1 MKKTMAGNWK
11 SKAKIKLKDS
21 VMDKVAGGIRQNKG
35 SASKN
40 VDSGQK
46 ILLKIKAGTSMTVI
60 SPGKE
65 ERHSH
70 LKHKKKKKKLDKERP
85 PSVSLKNGLVLTI
98 RPALSRSESKKVSKE
113 KLKSRT
119 KLKPLTNNR
128 TNSVVEQTS
137 GLKLK
142 IRTNPGSIPIISN
155 SAAEQQEGNQ
165 NSEKGLKLTSN
176 KQSGSVI
183 ASKNIV
189 KKYKNKKVITEN
201 ADPEHGDNE
210 NYDDKLFQES
220 VSRVKNGIIIHKD
233 KLGNYTSAE
242 QIGIIKQHDKKAYG
256 QKFDERNWD
265 FSKADPSKSPKST
278 KIKKTDI
285 PKFTKGLWEIMPS
298 PRPDGTPDLLKIRL
312 SPQKP
317 FKLDTRQDAV
327 FESARILDVDLKS
340 KGESFFSED
349 SDVYGA
355 SPATDKDL
363 DMGINVNDSGIEV
376 LSSSSCN
383 RSNGNSVRSV
393 LLDENSPSYFHG
405 EDSLMSFDSPINDSS
420 KYEHSICGKCGGIV
434 MEPNNNTQSPTK
446 CQCDSG
452 ATFQDKTSY
461 ICISPLKDTSIA
473 ALDADSAPKFRM
485 DEITSFV
492 NVASEGF
499 DSLSDTACVDE
510 KSDGRNF
517 KLAGGPDDI
526 AHEQAAEKSVFDFN
540 DDEDF
545 SEGKPTLDH
554 VKNPLIL
561 NKTEAEKKQES
572 VLLGNFKV
580 FNQSQ
585 VPKKKSNSKS
595 SKLSRSPRKTLK
607 ADSGKNK
614 SPSHEK
620 GKLSSKPI
628 VIEDEEDEILGMENF
643 KQTLNSKSTEFIE
656 CKDQHID
663 LQTKQ
668 FGFIDEQVEYSL
680 KLKNNVVCDTN
691 EPIIVA
697 IAKTE
702 KSVTPSSETEK
713 SVTPSSE
720 PDTTNTSNGTIL
732 SSESEEI
739 DNVADSKISE
749 NEQISDKQINTSDIK
764 HTESEQDSDKQ
775 INKSDA
781 KHTENDLVRQE
792 QNNGISEDEQASV
805 RQINNAGDCIA
816 IVNEQVSDAQ
826 VINTDDSNTSEKELD
841 MEEMLKE
848 NINGTQSSNTEK
860 LECEKHEVDFESKRD
875 SSEVLLNKKTL
886 LKENNCETISNDG
899 NTNIAKDFCDKVCD
913 TEKIEAD
920 ITDPGENKKC
930 VNEIDLDNENYK
942 SDNAVE
948 IESELK
954 RLDTLTDKN
963 VEEETPIIN
972 AGTMNVEEHPTDMGE
987 VKSKVAESKGQKDN
1001 VIEQNLCK
1009 MDTVATMT
1017 LDAVSVDGKQDVAKI
1032 NSDEDSLL
1040 QIPST
1045 EMAKDSNESLI
1056 NKVSTEINS
1065 DEDSLMTIPVEA
1077 NVSTSKKTSG
1087 IHKSPLDLFQQQFL
1101 SFLHTKPPE
1110 AVTDSDMDDVTGLTI
1125 ESDKDN
1131 TEDALKQQNISRV
1144 NTLSK
1149 TCTDSQKS
1157 TESKKHSLKKIMDTD
1172 SESDFDSRSQG
1183 HRGRKKSVL
1192 NEKKKR
1198 VQNIDENRR
1207 LKEGPAEKSENKNKD
1222 YETEY
1227 DFVHNANSKTVLEEP
1242 VEISDSGSDFE
1253 THSIYGK
1260 DRKKSFVKRKR
1271 NRSDP
1276 HCGKKRKFRDFDSD
1290 DSDFVL
1296 SGSECDGFSLCD
1308 TDENDPSY
1316 HTDTEYDNCRMSKT
1330 RTSSRAS
1337 SSVSQSGKHKKEGRN
1352 YPESAD
1358 SKSLDSTD
1366 FRRQRSR
1373 KSRKSCCPCCLGSPS
1388 MGRKERHVHKKRYK
1402 LPRNHKQFIQNTM
1415 KLLEMKAK
1423 IHGLFLSL
1431 FPQCE
1436 ELLKQSAFD
1445 TVAFD
1450 DVIDDVLSSL
1460 VKPEIQFEPNN
1471 EILTTETAALYNPD
1485 PLIEQVPDEH
1495 LTLQMSK
1502 GSVDTDHDL
1511 EGAALNES
1519 ICLVHTASPVTIV
1532 PGIHLMYSDD
1542 SVINASPVTNVDNQ
1556 EGNNSLS
1563 STNLLPPLPLCDIE
1577 DENHETLL
1585 NVTTSDRTENKHPT
1599 EASSL
1604 RQSDNS
1610 LNEHSPTLGSRYV
1623 DDVLLTANLQQI
1635 HPSNNSLQT
1644 IPVTDDLSLAANSQE
1659 IILSNNSLHSVPVS
1673 DDLSLAAN
1681 SQEIILSNNSLQ
1693 TIPVTDDLSL
1703 AANSQEIILSNNS
1716 LQTIPVSDDVAL
1728 KANPQE
1734 ISVSNNSLQ
1743 TTCLPESGNVTLTA
1757 NSQTLPFSNNSL
1769 QAIAVSEGTD
1779 LGSNSQNETSD
1790 VIQDTQFCL
1799 SNTVDQV
1806 VEKSLEEIVI
1816 TIDLNAA
1823 KVVLCKNPKACLKQL
1838 HSRIICLIQSLYPE
1852 LQISPIV
1859 YESLE
1864 NLEFLIDLMTMS
1876 NRSGNFEGTV
1886 ASHSLISKDMK
1897 FVSSKATDT
1906 SPQENVRHV
1915 SLDESTTVKTKSV
1928 LSLDENVSRQLRI
1941 RSCDDNSIQSGP
1953 SEQKTKSLKRS
1964 RTKSVENK
1972 SEQKKPKLFQNS
1984 GKLKPTSVVHKD
1996 PIESDIRSSEK
2007 AKYTEKANNDKSKL
2021 SLSNKMKDNK
2031 RRKSQSHT
2039 DHIKNPVRVVETIDL
2054 TGDEKTSLYSLE
2066 PSVFKGL
2073 TLKSQNGIQNTKN
2086 SKIKSKFSS
2095 DCAEHLEDSSVKS
2108 RDKRTKTFS
2117 SEKCDNSN
2125 KDDDVIAVK
2134 LPTVKTKLDSVNSS
2148 ALSKSSED
2156 IFTLMSGLSKSDD
2169 KLNISCN
2176 GLNEKSPNR
2185 EDADDLLQVHSLIN
2199 LEREGK
2205 VNETKPASDKS
2216 LKGTDTPA
2224 PSPSSHLV
2232 RTPSPEKNGGGFSP
2246 DSKRRSIDKNI
2257 FELLQPTSID
2267 PLS

>member
-98 RPALSRSESKKVSKE
+98 RPALLRSESKKVSKE

-155 SAAEQQEGNQ
+155 SAAEQQEPNQ

-201 ADPEHGDNE
+201 ADPEHGEYE

-220 VSRVKNGIIIHKD
+220 VARVKNGIIIHKD

-265 FSKADPSKSPKST
+265 FSKADPSKSPKSI
-278 KIKKTDI
+278 KSKKTDI

-327 FESARILDVDLKS
+327 FESARILDVELKS

-473 ALDADSAPKFRM
+473 VPDVDSAPKFRM

-499 DSLSDTACVDE
+499 DSLSDTACIDE

-607 ADSGKNK
+607 ADTGKNK

-620 GKLSSKPI
+620 GKVSSKPI
-628 VIEDEEDEILGMENF
+628 VIEDEEDELLGVENL

-702 KSVTPSSETEK
+702 KSVTPSSE
-713 SVTPSSE
+713 

-732 SSESEEI
+732 SSESEEM
-739 DNVADSKISE
+739 DNVGDSKISE
-749 NEQISDKQINTSDIK
+749 NEQISDKQINMSDIK
-764 HTESEQDSDKQ
+764 HTESEQDRDEQ
-775 INKSDA
+775 INKSDT
-781 KHTENDLVRQE
+781 KHTESDLVRQE
-792 QNNGISEDEQASV
+792 QNNGIYGTFEDEQASN
-805 RQINNAGDCIA
+805 RQINNADDCIA
-816 IVNEQVSDAQ
+816 IVNEQVIDAQ
-826 VINTDDSNTSEKELD
+826 VINTGDSNTSEKELD
-841 MEEMLKE
+841 MEEMVKE

-860 LECEKHEVDFESKRD
+860 LESEKHGVDFESKRD
-875 SSEVLLNKKTL
+875 SSEVLLNEKTL
-886 LKENNCETISNDG
+886 LKENICETISNDG
-899 NTNIAKDFCDKVCD
+899 KANIAKDFCDKIC
-913 TEKIEAD
+913 EKIEAD
-920 ITDPGENKKC
+920 ITGPGENKKC
-930 VNEIDLDNENYK
+930 VKEIDLDNEKYK

-954 RLDTLTDKN
+954 RFDSLTDKN
-963 VEEETPIIN
+963 VEEETPKID
-972 AGTMNVEEHPTDMGE
+972 AGTMNVEEHPTDIEE
-987 VKSKVAESKGQKDN
+987 VKSKEAESKDQKDN

-1009 MDTVATMT
+1009 MDTVPRNT
-1017 LDAVSVDGKQDVAKI
+1017 LDAVSIGEKQDVAKI
-1032 NSDEDSLL
+1032 NSDEDSLP
-1040 QIPST
+1040 QIPIT

-1065 DEDSLMTIPVEA
+1065 DEDSLMTIPLEA
-1077 NVSTSKKTSG
+1077 NVPTSKKTLGS
-1087 IHKSPLDLFQQQFL
+1087 HKSPLDLFQQQFL

-1110 AVTDSDMDDVTGLTI
+1110 AVTDSDRDDVTGVTV

-1131 TEDALKQQNISRV
+1131 TEDALKQQNIGRA
-1144 NTLSK
+1144 NTISK
-1149 TCTDSQKS
+1149 TCTDSQKT

-1192 NEKKKR
+1192 NEKQKR
-1198 VQNIDENRR
+1198 VQNTDENRR
-1207 LKEGPAEKSENKNKD
+1207 LKERPAEKRENKDKD

-1227 DFVHNANSKTVLEEP
+1227 DIVHNANSKTVLEEP

-1271 NRSDP
+1271 NRSDR

-1296 SGSECDGFSLCD
+1296 SGSECEGFSLCD
-1308 TDENDPSY
+1308 TDENDPPY

-1366 FRRQRSR
+1366 FRSQRSR
-1373 KSRKSCCPCCLGSPS
+1373 KSRKSCCPCCLGSPR

-1402 LPRNHKQFIQNTM
+1402 LPRNHEQFIQNTM

-1436 ELLKQSAFD
+1436 DLLKQSAFD

-1471 EILTTETAALYNPD
+1471 DILTTESTALYNPD
-1485 PLIEQVPDEH
+1485 SLVEQIPDEH

-1502 GSVDTDHDL
+1502 GSVDTDQDL

-1519 ICLVHTASPVTIV
+1519 ICLVHTASPVTLV

-1563 STNLLPPLPLCDIE
+1563 SADLLPPLPLCDIQ
-1577 DENHETLL
+1577 DKNHETLQ
-1585 NVTTSDRTENKHPT
+1585 NVTTSDITENKHPT

-1604 RQSDNS
+1604 PQSDNS

-1644 IPVTDDLSLAANSQE
+1644 IPVTDDTCITLEANSQE
-1659 IILSNNSLHSVPVS
+1659 ILLSN
-1673 DDLSLAAN
+1673 D
-1681 SQEIILSNNSLQ
+1681 SLQ
-1693 TIPVTDDLSL
+1693 TIQVT
-1703 AANSQEIILSNNS
+1703 
-1716 LQTIPVSDDVAL
+1716 DDVAL

-1734 ISVSNNSLQ
+1734 INVSNNSLQ
-1743 TTCLPESGNVTLTA
+1743 TTCLPESGDITLTA

-1897 FVSSKATDT
+1897 FVSSKTTDT
-1906 SPQENVRHV
+1906 SPQENVSHV
-1915 SLDESTTVKTKSV
+1915 SLNESTSVKTKSV

-1953 SEQKTKSLKRS
+1953 SEQKTKSSKRS

-1972 SEQKKPKLFQNS
+1972 SEQKKPKLCQNS
-1984 GKLKPTSVVHKD
+1984 GKLKSTSVVHKD
-1996 PIESDIRSSEK
+1996 PKESDIRSSQK

-2021 SLSNKMKDNK
+2021 SLSNKMKDDK
-2031 RRKSQSHT
+2031 RRKSQYHT

-2073 TLKSQNGIQNTKN
+2073 TLKSQNGIQNTKI

-2095 DCAEHLEDSSVKS
+2095 DCAEHLLDSSIKS
-2108 RDKRTKTFS
+2108 RDKRTKTFV

-2134 LPTVKTKLDSVNSS
+2134 LPTGKTKLDSVNSS

-2216 LKGTDTPA
+2216 LQGTDTPA
-2224 PSPSSHLV
+2224 PSPSSHTV

>member
-1 MKKTMAGNWK
+1 MKKTMAGNRK

-21 VMDKVAGGIRQNKG
+21 VMDKAADGIRQKG
-35 SASKN
+35 SSSKN

-142 IRTNPGSIPIISN
+142 IRTNSGSIPIISN
-155 SAAEQQEGNQ
+155 SAAEQQDPNQ

-201 ADPEHGDNE
+201 ADPEYGDNE

-242 QIGIIKQHDKKAYG
+242 QIGIIKQHDKKAYC

-278 KIKKTDI
+278 KSKKTDI

-327 FESARILDVDLKS
+327 FESARILDVELKS

-473 ALDADSAPKFRM
+473 VPDVDSAPKFRM

-499 DSLSDTACVDE
+499 DSLSDTACIDE

-607 ADSGKNK
+607 ADTGKNK

-620 GKLSSKPI
+620 GKVSSKPI
-628 VIEDEEDEILGMENF
+628 VIEDEEDELLGVENL

-702 KSVTPSSETEK
+702 KSVTPSSE
-713 SVTPSSE
+713 

-732 SSESEEI
+732 SSESEEM
-739 DNVADSKISE
+739 DNVGDSKISE
-749 NEQISDKQINTSDIK
+749 NEQISDKQINMSDIK
-764 HTESEQDSDKQ
+764 PTECEQDSDEQ
-775 INKSDA
+775 IDKSDA

-792 QNNGISEDEQASV
+792 QNNGIYGTSEDEQASD

-841 MEEMLKE
+841 MEEMVKE
-848 NINGTQSSNTEK
+848 NINETQSSNTEK
-860 LECEKHEVDFESKRD
+860 LECKKHGVDFESKRD
-875 SSEVLLNKKTL
+875 SSEVLLKEKTL

-899 NTNIAKDFCDKVCD
+899 NANIAEDFCD

-920 ITDPGENKKC
+920 ITDPGENKNWVK
-930 VNEIDLDNENYK
+930 EIDLDNEKYK

-948 IESELK
+948 IEPELK
-954 RLDTLTDKN
+954 RLDSLTDKN
-963 VEEETPIIN
+963 VGEETPIIN
-972 AGTMNVEEHPTDMGE
+972 AGTMNVEEHPIVIKE
-987 VKSKVAESKGQKDN
+987 VKSKVPESKGQKDN
-1001 VIEQNLCK
+1001 VMEQNMCK
-1009 MDTVATMT
+1009 MDTVARNT
-1017 LDAVSVDGKQDVAKI
+1017 LDAVSDDRKQDIAKT

-1040 QIPST
+1040 QIPIT
-1045 EMAKDSNESLI
+1045 EMAKDLNKSLI

-1077 NVSTSKKTSG
+1077 NVHTSKKTSG

-1110 AVTDSDMDDVTGLTI
+1110 AVTDSDMDDVTGVTV
-1125 ESDKDN
+1125 ESDK
-1131 TEDALKQQNISRV
+1131 DALKQQNISRV

-1149 TCTDSQKS
+1149 TCTDSQKT

-1198 VQNIDENRR
+1198 VQNTDENRR

-1227 DFVHNANSKTVLEEP
+1227 DIVHNANSKTVLEEP

-1316 HTDTEYDNCRMSKT
+1316 HTDTEYANCRMSKT

-1337 SSVSQSGKHKKEGRN
+1337 SSVSHSGKHKKEGRN

-1366 FRRQRSR
+1366 FRSQRSR
-1373 KSRKSCCPCCLGSPS
+1373 KSRKSCCPCCLGSPR

-1402 LPRNHKQFIQNTM
+1402 LPRNHEQFIQNTM

-1450 DVIDDVLSSL
+1450 DVIDDVISSL

-1471 EILTTETAALYNPD
+1471 DILTTESAALYNPD
-1485 PLIEQVPDEH
+1485 SLVEQAPDEH
-1495 LTLQMSK
+1495 LTLQMPK
-1502 GSVDTDHDL
+1502 GSEDTDHDL

-1519 ICLVHTASPVTIV
+1519 ICLVHTASPVTLVPV

-1563 STNLLPPLPLCDIE
+1563 SANLLPPLPLCDIE

-1604 RQSDNS
+1604 PQSDNS

-1623 DDVLLTANLQQI
+1623 DDVLLTANIQQI

-1644 IPVTDDLSLAANSQE
+1644 IPVTDDTCITLEANSQE
-1659 IILSNNSLHSVPVS
+1659 ILLSN
-1673 DDLSLAAN
+1673 D
-1681 SQEIILSNNSLQ
+1681 SLQ

-1703 AANSQEIILSNNS
+1703 AASSQEILLSNDS
-1716 LQTIPVSDDVAL
+1716 LQTIPVTDDVAL

-1734 ISVSNNSLQ
+1734 INVSNNSLQ
-1743 TTCLPESGNVTLTA
+1743 TTCLPESGDITLTA
-1757 NSQTLPFSNNSL
+1757 NSQALPFSNNSL
-1769 QAIAVSEGTD
+1769 QAIAVSGGTD
-1779 LGSNSQNETSD
+1779 LGSNSQNETSN

-1886 ASHSLISKDMK
+1886 ASQSLISKDMK

-1906 SPQENVRHV
+1906 SPQENVSHV
-1915 SLDESTTVKTKSV
+1915 SLDESTSVKTKSV

-1953 SEQKTKSLKRS
+1953 NEQKTKSLKRF

-1984 GKLKPTSVVHKD
+1984 GKLKSTSVVHKA
-1996 PIESDIRSSEK
+1996 PIESDIRSSQK

-2021 SLSNKMKDNK
+2021 SLSNKIRDNK

-2095 DCAEHLEDSSVKS
+2095 DCTEHSEHLRDSSVKS
-2108 RDKRTKTFS
+2108 RDKRTKTFA

-2125 KDDDVIAVK
+2125 KDDDVIVVK
-2134 LPTVKTKLDSVNSS
+2134 LPSGKTKLDSVNSS

-2224 PSPSSHLV
+2224 PSPSSHTV

>member
-1 MKKTMAGNWK
+1 MAGNWK
-11 SKAKIKLKDS
+11 SKAKIKLKD
-21 VMDKVAGGIRQNKG
+21 KVADGIRQNK
-35 SASKN
+35 SSSSKN

-142 IRTNPGSIPIISN
+142 IRTSPGSIPIISN
-155 SAAEQQEGNQ
+155 SAAEQQESNQ

-201 ADPEHGDNE
+201 FDPEHDDNE

-363 DMGINVNDSGIEV
+363 DMGMNVNDSGIEV

-452 ATFQDKTSY
+452 QTFQDKTSY
-461 ICISPLKDTSIA
+461 ICISPLKDSSIA
-473 ALDADSAPKFRM
+473 VPDADSDPKFRM
-485 DEITSFV
+485 DEIASFV

-499 DSLSDTACVDE
+499 DSLSDTACIDE

-545 SEGKPTLDH
+545 SEGKPILDH

-607 ADSGKNK
+607 ADTGKNK

-628 VIEDEEDEILGMENF
+628 VIEDEEDELLAVENL
-643 KQTLNSKSTEFIE
+643 KQTLNSKSTEFME

-668 FGFIDEQVEYSL
+668 LGFIDEQVEYSL

-702 KSVTPSSETEK
+702 KSVTPSSE
-713 SVTPSSE
+713 

-732 SSESEEI
+732 SSESEEM
-739 DNVADSKISE
+739 DNVCDSKINE
-749 NEQISDKQINTSDIK
+749 NEQITDKQINTSDIK
-764 HTESEQDSDKQ
+764 HTESEQDSDER
-775 INKSDA
+775 INKSDT
-781 KHTENDLVRQE
+781 KHTENDLVRQK
-792 QNNGISEDEQASV
+792 QNNGIDGTSEDEQAID
-805 RQINNAGDCIA
+805 RQINDAGDCID
-816 IVNEQVSDAQ
+816 IVDEQVIDAQ
-826 VINTDDSNTSEKELD
+826 VINTDDSITSEKELD

-860 LECEKHEVDFESKRD
+860 LECEKHLVDLEIKGN
-875 SSEVLLNKKTL
+875 SSEVLLNEKTSL
-886 LKENNCETISNDG
+886 IENNCETISNDG
-899 NTNIAKDFCDKVCD
+899 TANIAKDFCDKVCD

-930 VNEIDLDNENYK
+930 VKEIDLDNEKYK
-942 SDNAVE
+942 SDNAVD

-954 RLDTLTDKN
+954 RFDSLTDKN

-972 AGTMNVEEHPTDMGE
+972 AGTMNVEEQPTDIEE

-1001 VIEQNLCK
+1001 VMEQNLCK
-1009 MDTVATMT
+1009 TDTVGNTS
-1017 LDAVSVDGKQDVAKI
+1017 DAVSVDGKQDVAKI

-1040 QIPST
+1040 QIPMT
-1045 EMAKDSNESLI
+1045 EMTKDSTESLI

-1077 NVSTSKKTSG
+1077 NVPTSKKTSV

-1110 AVTDSDMDDVTGLTI
+1110 AGTDSDMDDVTGVTV

-1131 TEDALKQQNISRV
+1131 TKDVLKQQNTSRA

-1149 TCTDSQKS
+1149 TCTDIQKT

-1172 SESDFDSRSQG
+1172 SESDFDSRSQD
-1183 HRGRKKSVL
+1183 HRGRKKSGM
-1192 NEKKKR
+1192 NEKQKR
-1198 VQNIDENRR
+1198 FQNIDENRR
-1207 LKEGPAEKSENKNKD
+1207 RKEGPAEKSENKEKD
-1222 YETEY
+1222 YEIEY
-1227 DFVHNANSKTVLEEP
+1227 DIVHNANSKTVLEEP

-1271 NRSDP
+1271 NQSDR

-1296 SGSECDGFSLCD
+1296 SGSECEGFSLCD

-1366 FRRQRSR
+1366 FRSQRSR
-1373 KSRKSCCPCCLGSPS
+1373 KSRKSCCPCCLGSPR

-1402 LPRNHKQFIQNTM
+1402 LPRNHEQFIQNTM

-1471 EILTTETAALYNPD
+1471 DILTTESAALYNPD
-1485 PLIEQVPDEH
+1485 SLEEQSPDEH

-1502 GSVDTDHDL
+1502 GSVDTDHDV

-1519 ICLVHTASPVTIV
+1519 ICLVHTASPVTLV

-1604 RQSDNS
+1604 GQSDNS
-1610 LNEHSPTLGSRYV
+1610 LNEISPTLGSRYV
-1623 DDVLLTANLQQI
+1623 DDVLLTANLQQM

-1644 IPVTDDLSLAANSQE
+1644 IPVTNDISLAANSKEILLSNDSLQTIPVTNDISLAANSQE
-1659 IILSNNSLHSVPVS
+1659 ILLSN
-1673 DDLSLAAN
+1673 D
-1681 SQEIILSNNSLQ
+1681 SLQ
-1693 TIPVTDDLSL
+1693 TIPVTDD
-1703 AANSQEIILSNNS
+1703 I
-1716 LQTIPVSDDVAL
+1716 AL

-1734 ISVSNNSLQ
+1734 INVSNNSLQ

-1757 NSQTLPFSNNSL
+1757 NSHTLPFSNNSL

-1779 LGSNSQNETSD
+1779 LGSNSQNETSN

-1886 ASHSLISKDMK
+1886 ASHTLISKDMK
-1897 FVSSKATDT
+1897 FVSSKAIDT
-1906 SPQENVRHV
+1906 SPQENVSHV
-1915 SLDESTTVKTKSV
+1915 SLNESTSVKTKSA

-1941 RSCDDNSIQSGP
+1941 RSCDDNSIQSGL

-1984 GKLKPTSVVHKD
+1984 GKLKSTSVVHKD
-1996 PIESDIRSSEK
+1996 PIESDIRSSQK

-2086 SKIKSKFSS
+2086 SKIKSKLSS
-2095 DCAEHLEDSSVKS
+2095 YCTEQSSKS
-2108 RDKRTKTFS
+2108 RDKRTKTFA

-2125 KDDDVIAVK
+2125 KDDDVIVVK
-2134 LPTVKTKLDSVNSS
+2134 LPTGKTKLDSVNSS

-2205 VNETKPASDKS
+2205 VNESKPSGDKS
-2216 LKGTDTPA
+2216 LKETDTPA
-2224 PSPSSHLV
+2224 PSPSSHTV